1 MSTALLFLI
10 AFAILLLALL
20 GLALR
25 GPRKQ
30 EAPDAGADF
39 SEAPLRRH
47 VTYFPQ
53 VRQAITEE
61 DLVFLSSRG
70 FRGLTRKVRKERRK
84 IALAYLA
91 CLRGDFLRLW
101 QLARVIAS
109 LSPQV
114 GMGQELERFRLGLIF
129 SVRYELVRVKF
140 ILGFEPL
147 PDLGSLCEAVSRL
160 AARLETAMNLL
171 GERAALAT
179 KLTSTLDGGGLDT
192 P

>member
-1 MSTALLFLI
+1 MNPALLFVA
-10 AFAILLLALL
+10 AFVVLLLVLL
-20 GLALR
+20 GFALR

-30 EAPDAGADF
+30 ERPVADGDF

-53 VRQAITEE
+53 LRQAIAEE

-70 FRGLTRKVRKERRK
+70 FRRLTRKVREERRK
-84 IALAYLA
+84 IALAYLS
-91 CLRGDFLRLW
+91 CLRSDFLRLW
-101 QLARVIAS
+101 QLARVIAA

-114 GMGQELERFRLGLIF
+114 GMGQEFERFRLGLIF

-140 ILGFEPL
+140 LIGFAPL

-160 AARLETAMNLL
+160 AVRLEIAMNLL

-179 KLTSTLDGGGLDT
+179 KLTSTLDGRGFNT